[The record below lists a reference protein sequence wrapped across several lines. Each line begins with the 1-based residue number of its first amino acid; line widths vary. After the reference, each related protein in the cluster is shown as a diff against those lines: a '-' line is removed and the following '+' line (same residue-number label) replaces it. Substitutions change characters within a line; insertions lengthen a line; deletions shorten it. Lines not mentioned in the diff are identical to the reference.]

1 MQTILGAKI
10 IIKPIEEFDMFG
22 QKVESVI
29 KKGEVVAIGK
39 GKFDEDVLVEVGD
52 TVTYNHGQA
61 YGEYQIMNYD
71 SLIEKL

>member
-1 MQTILGAKI
+1 MNILGAKI
-10 IIKPIEEFDMFG
+10 VIEPIIEKDMFD
-22 QKVESVI
+22 QKEESII
-29 KKGEVVAIGK
+29 KKGKVIAIGK
-39 GKFDEDVLVEVGD
+39 GFEEEITVKIGD